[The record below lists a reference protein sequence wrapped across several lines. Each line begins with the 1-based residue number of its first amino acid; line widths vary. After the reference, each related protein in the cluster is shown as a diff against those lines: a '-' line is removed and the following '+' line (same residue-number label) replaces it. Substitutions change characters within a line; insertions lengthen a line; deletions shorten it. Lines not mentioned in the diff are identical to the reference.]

1 MKQGRFGPVVTAMIT
16 PMRDDG
22 SVNEAEAARLTTWLS
37 EHGTSAVVVAG
48 TTGEGPTLDDS
59 EKLGLFQSA
68 VKAARGGI
76 GVIAN
81 VGSNDTR
88 RSVEFAKKA
97 AACGVDGLMAVGPYY
112 NKPPQAG
119 LIAHFTAIADATDL
133 PVMIYNIP
141 GRTGINILP
150 DTVVTLASH
159 AKIAAVKESSGDLN
173 QLAEIAARAPSD
185 FSVYSGDDYLALPS
199 AAVGGCGVVSV
210 VSHVAG
216 KEIALML
223 KAFAE
228 GDNDKAAQIHHSLMP
243 LFRGLFAV
251 TSPIPVKAA
260 MRSFGFAVG
269 ECRLPLCPLTTEQ
282 ERALRSVL
290 ARWLPA
296 GVGASA
302 R

>member
-22 SVNEAEAARLTTWLS
+22 SVNEAEAARLTMWLA
-37 EHGTSAVVVAG
+37 EHGTSWVVVAG

-59 EKLGLFQSA
+59 EKLGLFQTA
-68 VKAARGGI
+68 VKAAGGRI

-112 NKPPQAG
+112 NKPPQPG
-119 LIAHFTAIADATDL
+119 LVAHFTAIADATDL

-141 GRTGINILP
+141 GRTGVNILP
-150 DTVVTLASH
+150 DTIVTLASH
-159 AKIAAVKESSGDLN
+159 AKIAAVKESSGDVN
-173 QLAEIAARAPSD
+173 QLAEIAARVPSD

-216 KEIALML
+216 KEIAAML

-228 GDNDKAAQIHHSLMP
+228 GDNDKATRIHHSLMP
-243 LFRGLFAV
+243 LFRALFAV

-260 MRSFGFAVG
+260 MRAFGFAVG

-282 ERALRSVL
+282 ERVLRSVL
-290 ARWLPA
+290 AGWLPA